1 MVVTEPLF
9 NFVYKKIDTRKC
21 VVKSANVLSLMCSQV
36 NQCVVERLLVSKCV
50 LKSTNVLS
58 RSNCYT
64 HACHYVL
71 SIMTMMYAVRVNDFC
86 WTNNFLA

>member
-1 MVVTEPLF
+1 MVVTERLL

-21 VVKSANVLSLMCSQV
+21 VVKSANVFSLMCSQV
-36 NQCVVERLLVSKCV
+36 SQCVVERLLVSECV
-50 LKSTNVLS
+50 LKSANVLS
-58 RSNCYT
+58 CSNCNT

-71 SIMTMMYAVRVNDFC
+71 SIMTMMYTARVNDFC